1 MMLKLKIKLF
11 SLLLLCTSIA
21 NAQTNTYKFK
31 RSITGVNTVWHK
43 MTLPDDLYKKAN
55 AGFEDLRIFGINGK
69 DTIEVPYLLK
79 QRADKVTTNDITFK
93 QINQSTNTNGYY
105 YTFQSPGINLINQIK
120 LAFKQDNF
128 DWKVTLEGSNDNKQ
142 WFAILSDYRILSIK
156 NNDTDYQFT
165 KLNFP
170 DSKYQYFRVAVKSPI
185 QPELLE
191 AKISKTDTI
200 KGTYK
205 EVRYKSFDVKNDL
218 SKKETVVDITLATPV
233 PLSYLKLNAQSDFDF
248 YRPIKIE
255 YATDSF
261 KTDKGIQYNYANL
274 YEGTISSL
282 EETTFN
288 FENTIA
294 SRLKITIQNNDNKP
308 LRLSGLQ
315 LKGNIYE
322 IIARFDQQK
331 NEYALYYGNE
341 KATSPIYEIEKFQ
354 NKIPVNLTSVN
365 IGAEQQNPAYSIKI
379 EKPLFEN
386 KAWLWVLM
394 VVIIGLLGWFSFKM
408 LKN

>member
-1 MMLKLKIKLF
+1 MLKLKIKLF
-11 SLLLLCTSIA
+11 PLLLLCASIA

-31 RSITGVNTVWHK
+31 RNITGVNTVWHK
-43 MTLPDDLYKKAN
+43 MALPDDLYKKAN

-93 QINQSTNTNGYY
+93 QINQSANPNGYY
-105 YTFQSPGINLINQIK
+105 YTFQSSEINLINQIK
-120 LAFKQDNF
+120 LAFKQENF
-128 DWKVTLEGSNDNKQ
+128 DWKVKLEGSNDNKE
-142 WFAILSDYRILSIK
+142 WFVILSDYRILSIK

-170 DSKYQYFRVAVKSPI
+170 DSKYQYFRITVKSPV

-200 KGTYK
+200 KGSYQELK
-205 EVRYKSFDVKNDL
+205 YQSFDLKNDV
-218 SKKETVVDITLATPV
+218 SKKETAIDVTLANPV

-248 YRPIKIE
+248 YRSIKIE

-282 EETTFN
+282 EEPAFN
-288 FENTIA
+288 FANTIT

-308 LRLSGLQ
+308 LRLSALQ

-322 IIARFDQQK
+322 IIARFDEPK
-331 NEYALYYGNE
+331 DEYALYYGNE
-341 KATSPIYEIEKFQ
+341 KAISPVYEIEKFE
-354 NKIPVNLTSVN
+354 NKIPTNLTNVN
-365 IGAEQQNPAYSIKI
+365 IGAEQQNPAYTIKT

-394 VVIIGLLGWFSFKM
+394 AVIIALLGWFSFKM
-408 LKN
+408 LRN

>member
-1 MMLKLKIKLF
+1 MLKLKIKLF

-43 MTLPDDLYKKAN
+43 MTLPDDLYKKATVSL
-55 AGFEDLRIFGINGK
+55 EDLRIFGINGK
-69 DTIEVPYLLK
+69 DTTEVPYLLK
-79 QRADKVTTNDITFK
+79 QRADKVTLNDITFK
-93 QINQSTNTNGYY
+93 QINQSANPNGYY
-105 YTFQSPGINLINQIK
+105 YTFQSPEINIINQIK
-120 LAFKQDNF
+120 LAFKQENF

-170 DSKYQYFRVAVKSPI
+170 DSKYHYFRIAVKSTT

-205 EVRYKSFDVKNDL
+205 EVRYKSFDVKNDV
-218 SKKETVVDITLATPV
+218 SKKETVVDVTLNTPV

-274 YEGTISSL
+274 YEGTINSL
-282 EETTFN
+282 EEPAFN
-288 FENTIA
+288 FENTVT

-308 LRLSGLQ
+308 LRLSSLQ

-322 IIARFDQQK
+322 IIARFDEPK

-341 KATSPIYEIEKFQ
+341 KATNPVYEIEEFE

-386 KAWLWVLM
+386 KAWLWALM

>member
-1 MMLKLKIKLF
+1 MMLKLKIKLCT
-11 SLLLLCTSIA
+11 LLLLGVTIA
-21 NAQTNTYKFK
+21 NAQTYSFKYK
-31 RSITGVNTVWHK
+31 RNITGIHTVWHK
-43 MTLPDDLYKKAN
+43 MALPDDLYKKAN

-79 QRADKVTTNDITFK
+79 QRADKVITNDITFK
-93 QINQSTNTNGYY
+93 QINQSTNANGYY
-105 YTFQSPGINLINQIK
+105 YTFQSPEVNLINQIK
-120 LAFKQDNF
+120 LAFKQENF
-128 DWKVTLEGSNDNKQ
+128 DWKVNLEGSNDNKE
-142 WFAILSDYRILSIK
+142 WFSILTAYRILSIK

-165 KLNFP
+165 TLNFP
-170 DSKYQYFRVAVKSPI
+170 DAKYQYFRLAVKSSV

-200 KGTYK
+200 KGTYQDIK
-205 EVRYKSFDVKNDL
+205 YQYFNLKNDVP
-218 SKKETVVDITLATPV
+218 KKETVIDVTLSNPV
-233 PLSYLKLNAQSDFDF
+233 PLSYLSLNAQSDFDF
-248 YRPIKIE
+248 YRSIKIE

-261 KTDKGIQYNYANL
+261 KTDKGIQYNYADL

-282 EETTFN
+282 EKPVFN
-288 FENTIA
+288 FANTIT

-322 IIARFDQQK
+322 IIARFDEPK
-331 NEYALYYGNE
+331 DEYALYYGNE
-341 KATSPIYEIEKFQ
+341 KAKSPVYEIEKFES
-354 NKIPVNLTSVN
+354 KIPGNLTNVT
-365 IGAEQQNPAYSIKI
+365 IGAEQKNPAYSIKT

-394 VVIIGLLGWFSFKM
+394 AVIIVLLGWFSFKM
-408 LKN
+408 LRN

>member
-1 MMLKLKIKLF
+1 MLKLKINLF
-11 SLLLLCTSIA
+11 TLLLLCASIT

-31 RSITGVNTVWHK
+31 RRIMGVNSVWHK
-43 MTLPDDLYKKAN
+43 IALPDDLYKNAN
-55 AGFEDLRIFGINGK
+55 AGFDDLRIFGFNGK
-69 DTIEVPYLLK
+69 DTIEIPYLLK
-79 QRADKVTTNDITFK
+79 QRVDKVTSNDITFK
-93 QINQSTNTNGYY
+93 QINQSASPNGYY
-105 YTFQSPGINLINQIK
+105 YTFQSLGINLINQIK
-120 LAFKQDNF
+120 LAFKQENF
-128 DWKVTLEGSNDNKQ
+128 DWKVTLEGSNDNKE
-142 WFAILSDYRILSIK
+142 WFSILSDYRILSIK
-156 NNDTDYQFT
+156 NSDTEYQFT

-170 DSKYQYFRVAVKSPI
+170 DSKYQYFRIALKSPI
-185 QPELLE
+185 QPDLLE

-205 EVRYKSFDVKNDL
+205 EVRYKSFDLKNDV
-218 SKKETVVDITLATPV
+218 SKKETVVDVTLADPI

-261 KTDKGIQYNYANL
+261 KTDKGIQYNYVNL
-274 YEGTISSL
+274 YEGIISSL
-282 EETTFN
+282 EEAAFN
-288 FENTIA
+288 FENTVT

-308 LRLSGLQ
+308 LRLNGLQ

-322 IIARFDQQK
+322 IIARFDQPK

-341 KATSPIYEIEKFQ
+341 KVTAPVYEIEKFE

-365 IGAEQQNPAYSIKI
+365 IGAEQQNPAYTIKT

-394 VVIIGLLGWFSFKM
+394 VVIIVLLGWFSFKM

>member
-1 MMLKLKIKLF
+1 MLKLKIKLF

-43 MTLPDDLYKKAN
+43 MTLPDDLYKKATVSL
-55 AGFEDLRIFGINGK
+55 EDLRIFGINGK
-69 DTIEVPYLLK
+69 DTTEVPYLLK
-79 QRADKVTTNDITFK
+79 QRADKVTSNDITFK
-93 QINQSTNTNGYY
+93 QINQSANPNGYY
-105 YTFQSPGINLINQIK
+105 YTFQSPEINIINQIK
-120 LAFKQDNF
+120 LAFKQENF
-128 DWKVTLEGSNDNKQ
+128 DWKVTLEGSNNNKE
-142 WFAILSDYRILSIK
+142 WFSILSDYRILSIK
-156 NNDTDYQFT
+156 NNDIDYQFT

-170 DSKYQYFRVAVKSPI
+170 DSKYHYFRIAVKSPV

-205 EVRYKSFDVKNDL
+205 EVRYKSFNVKNDV
-218 SKKETVVDITLATPV
+218 SKKETVVDVTLNTPV

-274 YEGTISSL
+274 YEGTINSL
-282 EETTFN
+282 EEPAFN
-288 FENTIA
+288 FENTLT

-308 LRLSGLQ
+308 LRLSSLQ
-315 LKGNIYE
+315 LKGNVYE
-322 IIARFDQQK
+322 IIARFDDPK

-341 KATSPIYEIEKFQ
+341 KATNPVYEIEEFE

>member
-1 MMLKLKIKLF
+1 MMLKLKINLF
-11 SLLLLCTSIA
+11 TLLFLCATIA

-31 RSITGVNTVWHK
+31 RSITGVNSVWHK
-43 MTLPDDLYKKAN
+43 MALPDDLYKKAN
-55 AGFEDLRIFGINGK
+55 AGFEDLRIFGIKGK

-79 QRADKVTTNDITFK
+79 QLADKVTTNDIAFK
-93 QINQSTNTNGYY
+93 QINQSAKPNGYY
-105 YTFQSPGINLINQIK
+105 YTFQSPGINLINQIN
-120 LAFKQDNF
+120 LAFKQENF
-128 DWKVTLEGSNDNKQ
+128 DWKVTLEGSNDNKE
-142 WFAILSDYRILSIK
+142 WFSIFTDYRILSIK

-170 DSKYQYFRVAVKSPI
+170 DSKYQYFRIAVKSPI

-200 KGTYK
+200 KGTYQGVK
-205 EVRYKSFDVKNDL
+205 YQSFDLKNDV
-218 SKKETVVDITLATPV
+218 SKKETVIDITLANPV
-233 PLSYLKLNAQSDFDF
+233 PLSYLRLNAQSDFDF
-248 YRPIKIE
+248 YRSIKIE

-282 EETTFN
+282 EEQAFN
-288 FENTIA
+288 FANTIT

-322 IIARFDQQK
+322 IIARFDEPED
-331 NEYALYYGNE
+331 EYALYYGNE
-341 KATSPIYEIEKFQ
+341 KATGPVYEIEKFES
-354 NKIPVNLTSVN
+354 KIPNNLTGVN
-365 IGAEQQNPAYSIKI
+365 IGTEQQNPAYSVKI

-386 KAWLWVLM
+386 KVWLWVLM
-394 VVIIGLLGWFSFKM
+394 AVIIALLGWFSFKM
-408 LKN
+408 LRN

>member
-1 MMLKLKIKLF
+1 MMLKLKINLF
-11 SLLLLCTSIA
+11 TLLLLCATIA
-21 NAQTNTYKFK
+21 NAQTNTYRFK
-31 RSITGVNTVWHK
+31 RSITGVNSVWHK
-43 MTLPDDLYKKAN
+43 MVLPDDLYKKAN

-79 QRADKVTTNDITFK
+79 QRADKVTTNDIAFK
-93 QINQSTNTNGYY
+93 KINQSANPNGYY
-105 YTFQSPGINLINQIK
+105 YTFQSPGINLINQIN
-120 LAFKQDNF
+120 LAFKQENF
-128 DWKVTLEGSNDNKQ
+128 DWKVVLEGSNDNKE
-142 WFAILSDYRILSIK
+142 WFSILTDYRILSIK
-156 NNDTDYQFT
+156 NNDTDYHFT

-170 DSKYQYFRVAVKSPI
+170 DSKYQYFRIAVKSPV
-185 QPELLE
+185 QPELLD

-200 KGTYK
+200 KGTYQ
-205 EVRYKSFDVKNDL
+205 EVKYQSFDLKNDV
-218 SKKETVVDITLATPV
+218 SKKETIIDVTLANPL

-248 YRPIKIE
+248 YRSIKIE

-261 KTDKGIQYNYANL
+261 KTDKGIQCNYANL

-282 EETTFN
+282 EEPAFN
-288 FENTIA
+288 FANTIT

-322 IIARFDQQK
+322 IIARFDEPK
-331 NEYALYYGNE
+331 DEYALYYGNE
-341 KATSPIYEIEKFQ
+341 KATGPVYEIEKFES
-354 NKIPVNLTSVN
+354 KIPTNLTSVN
-365 IGAEQQNPAYSIKI
+365 IGTEQLNPAFSIKI

-394 VVIIGLLGWFSFKM
+394 AVIIALLGWFSFKM

>member
-1 MMLKLKIKLF
+1 MLKLKINLF
-11 SLLLLCTSIA
+11 TLLLLCATIA

-31 RSITGVNTVWHK
+31 RSITDVNSVWHK
-43 MTLPDDLYKKAN
+43 MVLPDDLYKKAN
-55 AGFEDLRIFGINGK
+55 LGFEDLRIFGINGK

-79 QRADKVTTNDITFK
+79 QRADKVTTNDIAFK
-93 QINQSTNTNGYY
+93 QINQSANPNGYY
-105 YTFQSPGINLINQIK
+105 YSFQSPAINLINQIN
-120 LAFKQDNF
+120 LAFKQENF
-128 DWKVTLEGSNDNKQ
+128 DWKVALEGSNDNKE
-142 WFAILSDYRILSIK
+142 WFSILTDYRILSIK
-156 NNDTDYQFT
+156 NNATDYQFT

-170 DSKYQYFRVAVKSPI
+170 DSKYQYFRIAVKSPV

-200 KGTYK
+200 KGTYQ
-205 EVRYKSFDVKNDL
+205 EVKYQSFDLKNDV
-218 SKKETVVDITLATPV
+218 SKKETVINVTLANPF

-248 YRPIKIE
+248 YRSIKIE

-261 KTDKGIQYNYANL
+261 KTDKGIQFNYENL

-282 EETTFN
+282 EEPAFN
-288 FENTIA
+288 FANTIT

-322 IIARFDQQK
+322 IIARFDEPK
-331 NEYALYYGNE
+331 DEYALYYGNE
-341 KATSPIYEIEKFQ
+341 KATGPVYEIEKFES
-354 NKIPVNLTSVN
+354 KIPTNLTSVN
-365 IGAEQQNPAYSIKI
+365 IGAEQLNPAYSIKI

-394 VVIIGLLGWFSFKM
+394 AVIIALLGWFSFKM
-408 LKN
+408 LRN

>member
-1 MMLKLKIKLF
+1 MLKLKINLF
-11 SLLLLCTSIA
+11 TLLFLCATIA

-31 RSITGVNTVWHK
+31 RSITGVNSVWHK
-43 MTLPDDLYKKAN
+43 MALPDDLYKKAN
-55 AGFEDLRIFGINGK
+55 AGFEDLRIFGIKGK

-79 QRADKVTTNDITFK
+79 QLADKVTTNDIAFK
-93 QINQSTNTNGYY
+93 QINQSAKPNGYY
-105 YTFQSPGINLINQIK
+105 YTFQSPGINLINQIN
-120 LAFKQDNF
+120 LAFKQENF
-128 DWKVTLEGSNDNKQ
+128 DWKVTLEGSNDNKE
-142 WFAILSDYRILSIK
+142 WFSIFTDYRILSIK

-170 DSKYQYFRVAVKSPI
+170 DSKYQYFRIAVKSPI

-200 KGTYK
+200 KGTYQGVK
-205 EVRYKSFDVKNDL
+205 YQSFDLKNDV
-218 SKKETVVDITLATPV
+218 SKKETVIDITLANPV
-233 PLSYLKLNAQSDFDF
+233 PLSYLRLNAQSDFDF
-248 YRPIKIE
+248 YRSIKIE

-282 EETTFN
+282 EEQAFN
-288 FENTIA
+288 FANTIT

-322 IIARFDQQK
+322 IIARFDEPED
-331 NEYALYYGNE
+331 EYALYYGNE
-341 KATSPIYEIEKFQ
+341 KATGPVYEIEKFES
-354 NKIPVNLTSVN
+354 KIPNNLTGVN
-365 IGAEQQNPAYSIKI
+365 IGTEQQNPAYSVKI

-386 KAWLWVLM
+386 KVWLWVLM
-394 VVIIGLLGWFSFKM
+394 AVIIALLGWFSFKM
-408 LKN
+408 LRN

>member
-11 SLLLLCTSIA
+11 TFLLLCATIA

-31 RSITGVNTVWHK
+31 RNISGINSVWHK
-43 MTLPDDLYKKAN
+43 MLLPDDLYKKAN
-55 AGFEDLRIFGINGK
+55 ADFEDLRIFGINGK

-79 QRADKVTTNDITFK
+79 KRVDKVSSNDIAFK
-93 QINQSTNTNGYY
+93 QINQSVNQNGYY
-105 YTFQSPGINLINQIK
+105 YTFQSPGISLINQIK

-128 DWKVTLEGSNDNKQ
+128 DWKVTLEGSNDNQ
-142 WFAILSDYRILSIK
+142 EWFNILSDYRILSIK

-165 KLNFP
+165 RLNFP
-170 DSKYQYFRVAVKSPI
+170 DAKYQYFRLLVKSPI

-191 AKISKTDTI
+191 AKILKTDTI
-200 KGTYK
+200 SGIFKVIKYQ
-205 EVRYKSFDVKNDL
+205 SFDLKNDA
-218 SKKETVVDITLATPV
+218 SKKETVIDVTLTNPV

-261 KTDKGIQYNYANL
+261 KTGKGIQYNYANL

-282 EETTFN
+282 EEAAFN
-288 FENTIA
+288 FENTIT

-315 LKGNIYE
+315 LKGNVYE
-322 IIARFDQQK
+322 IIARFDQPK

-341 KATSPIYEIEKFQ
+341 KAISPVYEIEKFES
-354 NKIPVNLTSVN
+354 KIPGNLTSVT
-365 IGAEQQNPAYSIKI
+365 IGAEAQNPAYSIKTA
-379 EKPLFEN
+379 KPLFEN
-386 KAWLWVLM
+386 KAWLWALM
-394 VVIIGLLGWFSFKM
+394 IVIIALLGWFSFKM

>member
-93 QINQSTNTNGYY
+93 QINQSTNPNGYY

-170 DSKYQYFRVAVKSPI
+170 DSKYKYFRVAVKSPI

-218 SKKETVVDITLATPV
+218 SKKETVVDVTLNTPV

-282 EETTFN
+282 EETAFN
-288 FENTIA
+288 FENTVT

-308 LRLSGLQ
+308 LRLSSLQ
-315 LKGNIYE
+315 LKGNISE
-322 IIARFDQQK
+322 IIARFDEPK
-331 NEYALYYGNE
+331 SEYALYYGNE
-341 KATSPIYEIEKFQ
+341 KATNPVYEIEKFE
-354 NKIPVNLTSVN
+354 NKIPVDLTSVN
-365 IGAEQQNPAYSIKI
+365 IGAEQQNPAYSIKT